1 MSVSEPPKVLQN
13 GSTEAEIIREKIWE
27 RLWKDN
33 EHFMGVIVGRE
44 GKGKS
49 HTGIKIGELVDP
61 TFTHERVMFDPVNF
75 LEHLQDWKEE
85 NETQGKFVVIDEAGV
100 GVGVRTWYDKD
111 QIALNQV
118 LQIIRSEN
126 MGLVFTLPRLS
137 ELDSQTQGR
146 MHAYMEMTDVKEGEY
161 AKLKWHN
168 WDPTRDGRAEF
179 YRERP
184 EITREI
190 DMDGIGPTISPSL
203 SSNTFKQTIDRLVIS
218 PPSEELTEPYEQ
230 EKEAFQRKEYQNA
243 IEEMDD
249 GTDDEQTVKEVA
261 MEIAD
266 ESIEDYVDAHSQNGT
281 PYINANLIR
290 ADYELSKNDA
300 KTVKDLL
307 NRQYSE
313 TQLEA
318 YV

>member
-1 MSVSEPPKVLQN
+1 MSTTEPPQPLQRD
-13 GSTEAEIIREKIWE
+13 SVEAKIILDKIWK
-27 RLWKDN
+27 RLWKQN

-61 TFTHERVMFDPVNF
+61 TFTHDRVMFDPVNF
-75 LEHLQDWKEE
+75 LEHLQDWKEN

-126 MGLVFTLPRLS
+126 MGVVFTLPRLS
-137 ELDSQTQGR
+137 ELDSQTRGR
-146 MHAYMEMTDVKEGEY
+146 MHALMIMTEVKEGEY
-161 AKLKWHN
+161 AKLKWHD
-168 WDPTRDGRAEF
+168 WDPTRDGRGEF

-184 EITREI
+184 QITRE
-190 DMDGIGPTISPSL
+190 MGMENVGPTISPKL
-203 SSNTFKQTIDRLVIS
+203 SSDRFDQTVDRLSIS
-218 PPSEELTEPYEQ
+218 PPSEELTKPYEQ
-230 EKEAFQRKEYQNA
+230 AKTAFQRQEYQSA

-249 GTDDEQTVKEVA
+249 ETDDEQTVKEVA

-266 ESIEDYVDAHSQNGT
+266 GAIAEYVDEHSQNGT
-281 PYINANLIR
+281 PYINTNLIR
-290 ADYELSKNDA
+290 ADYELSHNDA

-313 TQLEA
+313 SQLEQ
-318 YV
+318 YL